1 MFATQF
7 SSFLYWNSCEVN
19 MFTFL
24 FVYFPVS
31 LPLRITSQFLWFN
44 KDIDIDGKCIY
55 FKDFWKES
63 NFVGQLLDL

>member
-7 SSFLYWNSCEVN
+7 SS
-19 MFTFL
+19 
-24 FVYFPVS
+24 PVS

-55 FKDFWKES
+55 FKDF
-63 NFVGQLLDL
+63 